1 MNKLESTSKYLMSTL
16 CLVNKV
22 CRILNSIV
30 AFKEIGLMLY
40 WGSYS
45 FKKKWN
51 SWKIHDKKEK
61 SIMFQLKVFYSSNQ
75 WILSLKWQKDVKT
88 LMGFKSRVI
97 MIIHDWNNGVV
108 VNIRSLLFA
117 KKWRWISFYLALLKR
132 ILILNSKRFLLC
144 TQEIHCS
151 NTKENW

>member
-30 AFKEIGLMLY
+30 AFKDIGLMLY
-40 WGSYS
+40 LGSYS

-75 WILSLKWQKDVKT
+75 WILTLKWQKDVKT
-88 LMGFKSRVI
+88 LMVFKSRVI
-97 MIIHDWNNGVV
+97 MIVHDWNNGIF
-108 VNIRSLLFA
+108 VNIRALLFA
-117 KKWRWISFYLALLKR
+117 KNEGGFHFILHSWREYWF
-132 ILILNSKRFLLC
+132 
-144 TQEIHCS
+144 
-151 NTKENW
+151 

>member
-30 AFKEIGLMLY
+30 AFKDIGLMLY

-75 WILSLKWQKDVKT
+75 WILTLKWQKDVKT
-88 LMGFKSRVI
+88 LMVFKSRVI
-97 MIIHDWNNGVV
+97 MIVHDWNNGIF
-108 VNIRSLLFA
+108 VNIRALLFA
-117 KKWRWISFYLALLKR
+117 KNEGGFHFILHSWREYWF
-132 ILILNSKRFLLC
+132 
-144 TQEIHCS
+144 
-151 NTKENW
+151 